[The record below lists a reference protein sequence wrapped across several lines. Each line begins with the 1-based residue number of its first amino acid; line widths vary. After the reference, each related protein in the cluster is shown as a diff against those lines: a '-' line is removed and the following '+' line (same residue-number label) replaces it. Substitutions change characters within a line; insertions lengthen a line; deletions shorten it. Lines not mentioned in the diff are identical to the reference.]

1 MYKNIYCPTQHKI
14 SGSYYTTPARCL
26 RTCKLFPCDLFT
38 REEIEQYI
46 EQGYIIETF
55 AGFNTRR
62 TKMYLFRKKDGS
74 LIPAPEDFDQQN
86 PGWETMQDVEEVL
99 YVSKILIP
107 QIKLVP
113 KPSAP
118 RESENNVR
126 EKPEE
131 KTTTRARQPKK

>member
-1 MYKNIYCPTQHKI
+1 
-14 SGSYYTTPARCL
+14 
-26 RTCKLFPCDLFT
+26 
-38 REEIEQYI
+38 
-46 EQGYIIETF
+46 
-55 AGFNTRR
+55 
-62 TKMYLFRKKDGS
+62 MYLFRKKDGS

-86 PGWETMQDVEEVL
+86 PEWETMKDVEEVL

-118 RESENNVR
+118 RESENKTP

-131 KTTTRARQPKK
+131 KTTTRSKQPKK